1 MAAPVT
7 IKVDLDAK
15 PALDELAELEVL
27 MKSIGEDLDGIDFG
41 TDIEGI
47 SGEIQKLTSELED
60 AEDRMQ
66 RISRDERECRS
77 VE

>member
-1 MAAPVT
+1 MSVD
-7 IKVDLDAK
+7 INLDLDAE
-15 PALDELAELEVL
+15 AFYAELAQVETL
-27 MKSIGEDLDGIDFG
+27 MRSIGKDLDGIDFG

-66 RISRDERECRS
+66 RISREMKESAERME
-77 VE
+77 